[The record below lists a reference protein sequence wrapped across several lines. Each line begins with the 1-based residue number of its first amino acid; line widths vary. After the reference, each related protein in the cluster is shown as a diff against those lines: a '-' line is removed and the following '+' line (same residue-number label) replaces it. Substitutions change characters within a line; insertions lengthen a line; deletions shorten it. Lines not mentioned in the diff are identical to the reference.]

1 VDVTTIGQ
9 FLQDSI
15 LVIAICLAS
24 AAAGAIA
31 LLIVAAHQI
40 AEIEV
45 PQNADFFGTLQAVP
59 ITVPLA
65 LDLLDMAFDI
75 FAAPIAWIILELLGL
90 QALQAITVFE
100 GLIPGT
106 QLIPTM
112 TGAWVIAKI
121 MEKRQQDS
129 ELRGALQDY
138 QLNSRAERYRRLRGQ
153 RPDLADQ
160 YRQRSLPAPGGSDNV
175 IEGEYVEEDDDY
187 EREFRRREQE
197 FRYEEDLD
205 APLDFMDEDGEF

>member
-1 VDVTTIGQ
+1 MDITTIGQ

-15 LVIAICLAS
+15 LVIAICVAA

-31 LLIVAAHQI
+31 LLVVAAHQI
-40 AEIEV
+40 ADIEI
-45 PQNADFFGTLQAVP
+45 PQDADFFCTLQAVP

-90 QALQAITVFE
+90 QALQAITIFE

-121 MEKRQQDS
+121 MAKRKQDS

-138 QLNSRAERYRRLRGQ
+138 QLSSRAERYRRLRGQ

-160 YRQRSLPAPGGSDNV
+160 YRRRSLPAPGGTNDV
-175 IEGEYVEEDDDY
+175 IEGEYIEEDDEIARDY
-187 EREFRRREQE
+187 RRQEREY
-197 FRYEEDLD
+197 RYEEDMD